1 MVDAAGEIFA
11 KRPLKSEFFDSINLV
26 DMAVHIPCVDTF
38 MALTCQWRRRPQRHK
53 QTQQVSGSADCMKP

>member
-38 MALTCQWRRRPQRHK
+38 TASRARFPRDTAK
-53 QTQQVSGSADCMKP
+53 TA